1 MATIP
6 SGIRAVRAS
15 RDLLPADEHSVWR
28 RLYERHGARVGFG
41 TAFIVVL
48 LGWLGREER
57 ELNAG
62 AGVGLALGILAL
74 ACMLAQLL
82 YPLRKRFRWLAFMG
96 PVPNWFRSHMIVGTV
111 GTLAALYHC
120 NFMPGS
126 VNSRVAL
133 YSTLLVAVSGF
144 VGRYIYSKI
153 HQGLYGR
160 RTTLQELLARVDA
173 ARPTDPRIATF
184 VPDLARRLAEFDQA
198 VLKPPRSLLACTVL
212 PLRLAWI
219 TRIERW
225 KLMRFARRR
234 LLVESMCSAV
244 LAQHRKG
251 FEKITR
257 HYVATHLR
265 AVRRVAE
272 FVAYQRLF
280 ALWHVVHRPFF
291 AILLIA
297 LSIHLYAV
305 YRY

>member
-6 SGIRAVRAS
+6 SDIDVVRAS
-15 RDLLPADEHSVWR
+15 ERLLSADEPSFAR
-28 RLYERHGARVGFG
+28 RLYERHGARAGF
-41 TAFIVVL
+41 AAASALAL
-48 LGWLGREER
+48 LGWLGRDAR
-57 ELNAG
+57 EINAG
-62 AGVGLALGILAL
+62 AGLGLALGIFAL

-82 YPLRKRFRWLAFMG
+82 YPLRKRFRWLGFMG
-96 PVPNWFRSHMIVGTV
+96 PLPRWFRSHMIVGTV

-126 VNSRVAL
+126 VNSSVAL
-133 YSTLLVAVSGF
+133 YSALLVAASGF
-144 VGRYIYSKI
+144 IGRYIYSKI

-173 ARPTDPRIATF
+173 AKPADPRIATF
-184 VPDLARRLAEFDQA
+184 VPDLSRRLAEFDQA
-198 VLKPPRSLLACTVL
+198 VLKPPSSLLACTVL
-212 PLRLAWI
+212 PVRLAWI
-219 TRIERW
+219 TRVERW
-225 KLMRFARRR
+225 KLMRFVRRR
-234 LLVESMCSAV
+234 LLVESVCSEF
-244 LAQHRKG
+244 LAQHRKR

-265 AVRRVAE
+265 SVRSVAE

>member
-6 SGIRAVRAS
+6 SGIRAVRAPKE
-15 RDLLPADEHSVWR
+15 LLPAEETSEWR
-28 RLYERHGARVGFG
+28 KLYARHGARLGFG
-41 TAFIVVL
+41 AAFVAVL
-48 LGWLGREER
+48 LGWLGRDGR
-57 ELNAG
+57 DLNAG
-62 AGVGLALGILAL
+62 VGLGLALGILAL
-74 ACMLAQLL
+74 VCMLAQLL
-82 YPLRKRFRWLAFMG
+82 YPLRKRFRALAFLG
-96 PVPNWFRSHMIVGTV
+96 PVKHWFRSHMIIGTV

-126 VNSRVAL
+126 VNSRIAL
-133 YSTLLVAVSGF
+133 YSALLVAGSGF

-160 RTTLQELLARVDA
+160 RTTLQELLARVDSA
-173 ARPTDPRIATF
+173 KPVDPRVATF
-184 VPDLARRLAEFDQA
+184 VPDLSRRLAEFDQA
-198 VLKPPRSLLACTVL
+198 VLKPPTSLLACTVL

-219 TRIERW
+219 TRVERFQ
-225 KLMRFARRR
+225 LMRFVRRR
-234 LLVESMCSAV
+234 LLVESVCSLA

-251 FEKITR
+251 FEKTTR

-291 AILLIA
+291 VVLLIA
-297 LSIHLYAV
+297 LAIHLYAV